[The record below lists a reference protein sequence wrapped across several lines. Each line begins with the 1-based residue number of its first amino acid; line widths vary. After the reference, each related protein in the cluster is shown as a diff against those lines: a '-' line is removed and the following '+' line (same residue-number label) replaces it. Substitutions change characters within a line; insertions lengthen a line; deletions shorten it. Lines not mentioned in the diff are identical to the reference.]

1 MEKISRGLPKIRRY
15 ADDRSPTIEE
25 IQKICEYPDRR
36 IKGIV
41 YTMSS
46 CGIRHGA
53 WDYLRWEHIE
63 PIRREG
69 KIVSAKIVVY
79 AGDNE
84 EYFLFV
90 TPEAYCHLEK
100 WIEYRKE
107 CGDNIDDNSWV
118 MRQLWNTKQGHYHHG
133 TINDAAKLKSSGI
146 KRLIEDALWTQGIR
160 RRCCS
165 IA

>member
-1 MEKISRGLPKIRRY
+1 VNILIKN
-15 ADDRSPTIEE
+15 
-25 IQKICEYPDRR
+25 
-36 IKGIV
+36 KGIV

-46 CGIRHGA
+46 CGIRLGA

-84 EYFLFV
+84 EYFSFV

-100 WIEYRKE
+100 WIVYRKE
-107 CGDNIDDNSWV
+107 CGENIDDNSWV
-118 MRQLWNTKQGHYHHG
+118 MRQLWNTKNTKQGHYHHG